1 MISIL
6 LSKYFGA
13 GPLFPP
19 EGYEP
24 AHCRQTWW
32 RNVLYI
38 NNFFK
43 PEEMVNKTIPFY
55 IYMKTKNLTENDI
68 TKFKCLSVSWYLSN
82 DMQFH
87 WMAPLMLI
95 PFALGYQT

>member
-13 GPLFPP
+13 GPLFPV

-24 AHCRQTWW
+24 IECRHNFW
-32 RNVLYI
+32 RNILYV

-43 PEEMVNKTIPFY
+43 PEEMVSYRPFR
-55 IYMKTKNLTENDI
+55 IISHM
-68 TKFKCLSVSWYLSN
+68 
-82 DMQFH
+82 
-87 WMAPLMLI
+87 
-95 PFALGYQT
+95 